1 MQGNHDAMTSTV
13 RTSPG
18 RSQSCWAHDGLLV
31 VRAALCDRLDG
42 LQRFARPL
50 SVRDFAASV
59 ASIRTLAAA
68 YGLLPVVRLAEALER
83 AVAEAGE
90 HGCPTALYLDRLRDA
105 IGCEGGDEAAS
116 QAMIASVSVRL
127 GT

>member
-1 MQGNHDAMTSTV
+1 M
-13 RTSPG
+13 
-18 RSQSCWAHDGLLV
+18 LV

-50 SVRDFAASV
+50 SNRDFGASV

-105 IGCEGGDEAAS
+105 IGCERSDEAAS